1 MGAKWRTLI
10 GSCYLL
16 CQGKCLFMCRY
27 SMDRKGYYSKSHK
40 ILLVGD
46 IFLGL
51 SCVFMIV
58 EAELE
63 SRTTNLMR
71 RAPTRTTVPNP
82 IVDGS
87 ILLIWISVP
96 IRAKM
101 TGSKMIH
108 IWKIYNFSFLS
119 FSILIFPSCHFS
131 LSGDKCVAAA
141 KTLTGRYYFGISRK
155 DQEFEGHST
164 FVGKMWSFSGTLKNV
179 DCEV

>member
-1 MGAKWRTLI
+1 MVLAIYMSRKMPFEV
-10 GSCYLL
+10 LL
-16 CQGKCLFMCRY
+16 QHGE
-27 SMDRKGYYSKSHK
+27 KGYLRKSHK

-87 ILLIWISVP
+87 ILLICISVP

-108 IWKIYNFSFLS
+108 ICKIYQNLS
-119 FSILIFPSCHFS
+119 FVFF
-131 LSGDKCVAAA
+131 
-141 KTLTGRYYFGISRK
+141 YFNISK
-155 DQEFEGHST
+155 VSQFEWG
-164 FVGKMWSFSGTLKNV
+164 
-179 DCEV
+179 